1 VAAEISLQDKRYE
14 TSAAVNR
21 LFRET
26 LDGVR
31 RIPGVASAAVALTL
45 PYERPLNSGFRTVD
59 GVDREPHI
67 GEWVYCTPGYFS
79 TMGIPILRGREL
91 LASDTADS
99 SPVLVVSQSFA
110 SRYFPNGNAL
120 GGHIQRRG
128 SAFEIVG
135 IAGDVEMHSG
145 LNPGANGPI
154 SIEPTI
160 YFPAAQSDDSSFTL
174 LHVWFSPKWAIRTRG
189 TVRGLEARVQNAI
202 GAVDPLLPVARFH
215 TVDELRGRY
224 TNDQRYLAMLFS
236 VLAGLAVLLAA
247 IGLYGLIGRGIVER
261 QHEIGLRLALGAT
274 AEQTVLETM
283 KPGFFMGLAG
293 AALGMVAALAGGR
306 LLKSMLWGVPPA
318 DPATLVATVLI
329 VLGIT
334 TLASLIPAL
343 RILRLDPA
351 QTLRNE

>member
-1 VAAEISLQDKRYE
+1 
-14 TSAAVNR
+14 
-21 LFRET
+21 
-26 LDGVR
+26 
-31 RIPGVASAAVALTL
+31 
-45 PYERPLNSGFRTVD
+45 
-59 GVDREPHI
+59 
-67 GEWVYCTPGYFS
+67 
-79 TMGIPILRGREL
+79 MGIPILRGREL
-91 LASDTADS
+91 QASDTAES
-99 SPVLVVSQSFA
+99 ARVLVVSQSFA
-110 SRYFPNGNAL
+110 SRYFPVGNAL

-128 SAFEIVG
+128 AFEIVG

-160 YFPAAQSDDSSFTL
+160 YFPVAQSDDASFGL
-174 LHVWFSPKWAIRTRG
+174 LHTWFSPKWAIRTRG
-189 TVRGLEARVQNAI
+189 PMRGLEARVQSAI

-224 TNDQRYLAMLFS
+224 TSDQRYLAMLFS

-261 QHEIGLRLALGAT
+261 QHEIGVRLALGAT
-274 AEQTVLETM
+274 AEQTMLETM
-283 KPGFFMGLAG
+283 KSGLFMGLAG
-293 AALGMVAALAGGR
+293 VAVGTAVALAGGR
-306 LLKSMLWGVPPA
+306 LLKSMLWGVPPT
-318 DPATLVATVLI
+318 DPATLAATVLI

-334 TLASLIPAL
+334 AAASLIPAL